1 MVLADYDTCYA
12 LWRITSGAD
21 GRTDCQREVISRI
34 LARNPATCFVAVAD
48 GRIIGTI
55 TCEFGGDGAYI
66 SHLAVSPDTRRQ
78 GMATALVE
86 AVEEKLAAFGVRK
99 SRILVF
105 ADNETAKQFWQRRGY
120 GQPDTVVFMDKK
132 LY

>member
-1 MVLADYDTCYA
+1 MTIADYEECYA

-21 GRTDCQREVISRI
+21 GRTDCRREVIGRI
-34 LARNPATCFVAVAD
+34 LARNPDTCFAAMAG

-55 TCEFGGDGAYI
+55 TSEFGGDGAYI
-66 SHLAVSPDTRRQ
+66 SHLAVSPDARRQ
-78 GMATALVE
+78 GIATALVE
-86 AVEEKLAAFGVRK
+86 AAEEKLAALGVRK

-105 ADNETAKQFWQRRGY
+105 AENETAKQFWQRRGY
-120 GQPDTVVFMDKK
+120 DQPDAVVFMDKK